1 MSDSKK
7 LGMCNYCQSLG
18 PVFEQE
24 DEGGVPLFLI
34 CHNCITDI
42 NVGIE
47 RAQRRRNNNP
57 RASTDE
63 FRRERKSAEQNWQLM
78 QHWLDN
84 YRNNPKD

>member
-1 MSDSKK
+1 MGDSKK
-7 LGMCNYCQSLG
+7 LGACNYCQSLG
-18 PVFEQE
+18 QVYEQE
-24 DEGGVPLFLI
+24 DLSKSLFLI

-78 QHWLDN
+78 QQWLDN
-84 YRNNPKD
+84 YRNNPRD